1 MNACFVSDDTLENLP
16 QPTQVGQ
23 TRVGGIDLNKPRMR
37 HVAEA
42 VLALST
48 SPAGFTASDLAQKV
62 HAMNGRPK
70 SEYGAR
76 RAAYDIKKLRGKG
89 LVRKI

>member
-1 MNACFVSDDTLENLP
+1 MLFLRAS
-16 QPTQVGQ
+16 
-23 TRVGGIDLNKPRMR
+23 GGRMR
-37 HVAEA
+37 YVAEA

-62 HAMNGRPK
+62 HMSGRPE

-76 RAAYDIKKLRGKG
+76 RAAYNTWIMHMFAIRSQLTGYLQR
-89 LVRKI
+89 VINSM